1 MDGSTQHEAFRRPV
15 KGACRQS
22 SEAIGQ
28 VPGKAGVSLSLGGFR
43 RRQDNEDGAHTPRGS
58 PLTLSALLLPR
69 VPLLNALG
77 SDSGGLVPGRG
88 ERTLE
93 CSGWEIQGS
102 MWVMQEMHVW
112 AILEMTLS
120 TKPKLWKLLG
130 GRWQLQMAPSRMFAC
145 SKYPQYLGRFWRVV
159 DIQ

>member
-93 CSGWEIQGS
+93 CSGWETHG
-102 MWVMQEMHVW
+102 ECEPH
-112 AILEMTLS
+112 LH
-120 TKPKLWKLLG
+120 
-130 GRWQLQMAPSRMFAC
+130 
-145 SKYPQYLGRFWRVV
+145 YLASS
-159 DIQ
+159 